1 LSFAETPF
9 KLRKDVMLSTAF
21 APNEPN
27 YHFKGPPEAGTGSAN
42 HSAMEMV
49 ASLFSSD
56 NYTAVKKMMDVS
68 ALRHAAIASNLAN
81 VSTPGYKRVDLSKS
95 FEDQLRA
102 TIKTR
107 DADKIAEANPRTEV
121 DTRTPSTRADGNNVQ
136 IDSELLGLTKNT
148 MNFNVLTDFASG
160 SLKQLRHAITGRPA

>member
-1 LSFAETPF
+1 
-9 KLRKDVMLSTAF
+9 
-21 APNEPN
+21 
-27 YHFKGPPEAGTGSAN
+27 
-42 HSAMEMV
+42 MEMV

-56 NYTAVKKMMDVS
+56 IYTAVKKMMDVS

-81 VSTPGYKRVDLSKS
+81 VSTPGYKRADVSKS
-95 FEDQLRA
+95 FEEELRA
-102 TIKTR
+102 SMKSR
-107 DADKIAEANPRTEV
+107 NAHEIAEALPRTEV
-121 DTRTPSTRADGNNVQ
+121 DALTPSTRADGNNVQ

>member
-1 LSFAETPF
+1 
-9 KLRKDVMLSTAF
+9 
-21 APNEPN
+21 
-27 YHFKGPPEAGTGSAN
+27 
-42 HSAMEMV
+42 MV
-49 ASLFSSD
+49 ASLFNSD

-95 FEDQLRA
+95 FEAELCA
-102 TIKTR
+102 SIKSR
-107 DADKIAEANPRTEV
+107 NAEEIADASPRTEV
-121 DTRTPSTRADGNNVQ
+121 DTLTASTRADGNNVQ

-160 SLKQLRHAITGRPA
+160 SLKQLRHAIVGRPA

>member
-1 LSFAETPF
+1 MIT
-9 KLRKDVMLSTAF
+9 F
-21 APNEPN
+21 APNDPS

-42 HSAMEMV
+42 HSVMEMV

-68 ALRHAAIASNLAN
+68 ALRHASIASNLAN

-121 DTRTPSTRADGNNVQ
+121 DTLTPSTRADGNNVQ